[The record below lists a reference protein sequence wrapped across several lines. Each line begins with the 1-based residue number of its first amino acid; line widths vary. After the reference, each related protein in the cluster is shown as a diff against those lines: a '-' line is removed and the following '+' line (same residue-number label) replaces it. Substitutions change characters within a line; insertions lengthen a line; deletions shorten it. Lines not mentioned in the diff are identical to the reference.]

1 MHSISSHD
9 LNTSMQILVINYIQ
23 TTEYNFQEC
32 NRSKRGNLTRYSDVK
47 LVSQKRLSKITRHDL
62 LTIKIRI
69 NLSNND
75 KSNMPLV
82 RTILFLNWENKIIT
96 SRYYG
101 YVDFFEL
108 PEILKSRWTKI
119 TTKVLY
125 WNSLSQPTATILED
139 RIAGCKSVE
148 RNGECWILNKLN

>member
-47 LVSQKRLSKITRHDL
+47 LVSQKRL

-75 KSNMPLV
+75 KSNMPFV

-148 RNGECWILNKLN
+148 RNGEYWILNKLN

>member
-47 LVSQKRLSKITRHDL
+47 LVSQKRL

-75 KSNMPLV
+75 KSNMPFV

-101 YVDFFEL
+101 YIDFFEL

-148 RNGECWILNKLN
+148 RNGEC

>member
-47 LVSQKRLSKITRHDL
+47 LVSQKRL

-101 YVDFFEL
+101 YIDFFEL

-148 RNGECWILNKLN
+148 RNGEYWILNKLN

>member
-47 LVSQKRLSKITRHDL
+47 LVSQKRL

-101 YVDFFEL
+101 YIDFFEL

-148 RNGECWILNKLN
+148 RNGEY

>member
-47 LVSQKRLSKITRHDL
+47 LVSQKRL

-75 KSNMPLV
+75 KSNMPFV

-148 RNGECWILNKLN
+148 RNGEY

>member
-47 LVSQKRLSKITRHDL
+47 LVSQKRL

-101 YVDFFEL
+101 YIDFFEL

-148 RNGECWILNKLN
+148 RNGEYWILNKLY